1 MTLAVLGEN
10 RMTIRKTFAPR
21 SLLLLL
27 FVSSLVVTIPVSAD
41 TTSTKDR
48 TITKL
53 ADNIYEIR
61 HPDAPDT
68 FPQGNTTVIIGDKS
82 VLVVDSCLL
91 PSSAQ
96 ADIDQIRKWTK
107 KPVTFLV
114 NTHWHFDHTLGNQ
127 TYAQAFPGIQIIAQ
141 KNTQKIIADF
151 NPGAVARYPTREA
164 RFKKI
169 LAENKAADGYAL
181 SDAERKDYEHAIVGL
196 APVVA
201 EMKTTTQLVPN
212 VSFDRELNID
222 LGNRPVE
229 IRFIGRG
236 NTAGDTIVY
245 LPKEKILMTGDLVD
259 HPAPYFFGGF
269 PVDQVTTLETLASFE
284 ATTVVPGHGDVL
296 HDKTYIVQLIDL
308 LKAVND
314 AVEKEVNDGKTLEEV
329 QASLPKTFDVK
340 SWKNKLVGDNVE
352 DGEFFDQTFAGL
364 VKGSYNQ
371 IKTR

>member
-169 LAENKAADGYAL
+169 LAENKAADGHAL

-308 LKAVND
+308 LKAVNN

>member
-1 MTLAVLGEN
+1 MTLAILGEN
-10 RMTIRKTFAPR
+10 RMTFWKTFAPR

-27 FVSSLVVTIPVSAD
+27 FLSSFAATIPARAD

-68 FPQGNTTVIIGDKS
+68 FPQGNTTVIIGGKS

-91 PSSAQ
+91 PSSAR
-96 ADIDQIRKWTK
+96 ADIDQIRKWTN

-127 TYAQAFPGIQIIAQ
+127 TYAEAFPGIQIIAQ

-169 LAENKAADGYAL
+169 LAENKDTDGHTL

-201 EMKTTTQLVPN
+201 EMKTTVQLVPN

-269 PVDQVTTLETLASFE
+269 PVDQVATLETLASFE
-284 ATTVVPGHGDVL
+284 ATTIVPGHGDVL

-371 IKTR
+371 IKTH

>member
-1 MTLAVLGEN
+1 RGFKSIPFASSLFAANGYAAARLSDTSADQSGKKTSWLGSCAFRRRGLNRIRRPEPLHAPLPEARRGASRPLFSGLPAQTARTFKTRHSFVRQHSPSMTLAVLGEN

-169 LAENKAADGYAL
+169 LAENKAADGHTL
-181 SDAERKDYEHAIVGL
+181 SDAERKDYKHAIVGL

-245 LPKEKILMTGDLVD
+245 LPKEKILMAGDL
-259 HPAPYFFGGF
+259 
-269 PVDQVTTLETLASFE
+269 
-284 ATTVVPGHGDVL
+284 
-296 HDKTYIVQLIDL
+296 
-308 LKAVND
+308 
-314 AVEKEVNDGKTLEEV
+314 
-329 QASLPKTFDVK
+329 
-340 SWKNKLVGDNVE
+340 
-352 DGEFFDQTFAGL
+352 
-364 VKGSYNQ
+364 
-371 IKTR
+371 

>member
-1 MTLAVLGEN
+1 MTFG
-10 RMTIRKTFAPR
+10 KTFAPR

-27 FVSSLVVTIPVSAD
+27 FLSSFVATIPVRAD

-48 TITKL
+48 TVTKL

-96 ADIDQIRKWTK
+96 ADIDQIRKWTN

-169 LAENKAADGYAL
+169 LAENKDRRWAH
-181 SDAERKDYEHAIVGL
+181 SVGRR
-196 APVVA
+196 A
-201 EMKTTTQLVPN
+201 
-212 VSFDRELNID
+212 
-222 LGNRPVE
+222 
-229 IRFIGRG
+229 
-236 NTAGDTIVY
+236 
-245 LPKEKILMTGDLVD
+245 
-259 HPAPYFFGGF
+259 
-269 PVDQVTTLETLASFE
+269 
-284 ATTVVPGHGDVL
+284 
-296 HDKTYIVQLIDL
+296 
-308 LKAVND
+308 
-314 AVEKEVNDGKTLEEV
+314 
-329 QASLPKTFDVK
+329 
-340 SWKNKLVGDNVE
+340 
-352 DGEFFDQTFAGL
+352 
-364 VKGSYNQ
+364 
-371 IKTR
+371 

>member
-127 TYAQAFPGIQIIAQ
+127 TYAQAFPGIQIIAR
-141 KNTQKIIADF
+141 AH
-151 NPGAVARYPTREA
+151 
-164 RFKKI
+164 
-169 LAENKAADGYAL
+169 
-181 SDAERKDYEHAIVGL
+181 SDAEVEHLKSLGANLIIMG
-196 APVVA
+196 
-201 EMKTTTQLVPN
+201 E
-212 VSFDRELNID
+212 REIA
-222 LGNRPVE
+222 LGIIQNLFEWQARS
-229 IRFIGRG
+229 
-236 NTAGDTIVY
+236 
-245 LPKEKILMTGDLVD
+245 
-259 HPAPYFFGGF
+259 PA
-269 PVDQVTTLETLASFE
+269 A
-284 ATTVVPGHGDVL
+284 
-296 HDKTYIVQLIDL
+296 
-308 LKAVND
+308 
-314 AVEKEVNDGKTLEEV
+314 
-329 QASLPKTFDVK
+329 QA
-340 SWKNKLVGDNVE
+340 
-352 DGEFFDQTFAGL
+352 
-364 VKGSYNQ
+364 
-371 IKTR
+371 